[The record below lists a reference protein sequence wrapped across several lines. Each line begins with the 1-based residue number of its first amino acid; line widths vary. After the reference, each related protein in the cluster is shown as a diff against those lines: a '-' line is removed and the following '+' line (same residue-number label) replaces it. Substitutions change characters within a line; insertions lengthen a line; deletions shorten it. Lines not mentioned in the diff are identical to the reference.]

1 MDNKTQQEKIDEL
14 ATLQI
19 ASDNNKV
26 NGKHSNLEFK
36 ILEIKK
42 SEYEKLYPNE
52 DMKEQIRQ
60 KILEIQNE
68 KSVDHPV
75 GITPRERERILL
87 TLSELIKARNDSEQK
102 LIQLEEQINN
112 IETSKTNTNH
122 PIKKHYF
129 SDKTLQE
136 TMVIAIAG
144 LSFIGISLFLTFA
157 TIQMF
162 LAESSIEI
170 SVDIAQLIGGSLA
183 GLGVALAGGA
193 YAIKTLTATKE

>member
-42 SEYEKLYPNE
+42 AEYEKLYPNE

-122 PIKKHYF
+122 PIKNHYF